1 MASRCTLV
9 WAART
14 RCGALAALVLLA
26 ASLGVL
32 APIRAAA
39 DQQRDP
45 ELKGLLQ
52 NVVAKTDCY
61 TDKYESVVWYK
72 SMEPRLT
79 RFVHTHEARI
89 ELLDHVY
96 CEAQRDP
103 TLKLPP
109 DLVLALIEVES
120 RFDSWAVS
128 PAGAVGLMQVMP
140 FWPRQLGVENQLVR
154 VAPNIRMGCEIL
166 RYYLRAENHDW
177 TRALARYNGSIGRT
191 TYPALV
197 MQRWQRAW
205 RF

>member
-1 MASRCTLV
+1 VPWQLRAKLKLGVYALV
-9 WAART
+9 WCCAA
-14 RCGALAALVLLA
+14 GAAH
-26 ASLGVL
+26 
-32 APIRAAA
+32 A

-45 ELKGLLQ
+45 ELKNLLQ
-52 NVVAKTDCY
+52 GIISKTDCFA
-61 TDKYESVVWYK
+61 DRYESEVWYK

-79 RFVHTHEARI
+79 RFVPAHEARI
-89 ELLDHVY
+89 EILDHVY
-96 CEAQRDP
+96 CEAKRDP
-103 TLKLPP
+103 TLQLPP

-140 FWPRQLGVENQLVR
+140 FWPRQLGVQNQLVR

-166 RYYLRAENHDW
+166 RYYLRAEHHDW
-177 TRALARYNGSIGRT
+177 TRALARYNGSVGRN